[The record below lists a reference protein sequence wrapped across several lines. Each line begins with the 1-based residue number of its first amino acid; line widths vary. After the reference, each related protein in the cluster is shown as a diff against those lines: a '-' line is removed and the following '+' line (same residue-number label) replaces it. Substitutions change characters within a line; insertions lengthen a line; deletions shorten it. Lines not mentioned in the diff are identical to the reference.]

1 MVDILKQAGQTEVV
15 MDVNLMVV
23 STKTRATGFIKR
35 IGSTSTV
42 FGVSHFNSVG
52 SALETLK
59 REEGTDVIVLV
70 LTKSIFKPVK
80 ILELLSAAAKKRS
93 PIPVLLLGSESF
105 RERVDFALQEGV
117 HIYIGDD
124 LSDPRLLIQVLQD
137 VWTGSE
143 GYRVRNSALARAKIT
158 LDSISDGVIGTDG
171 AGKVEYINPAA
182 EKLTG
187 WSKELAKGKP
197 VSDVMKVKLDGAFGD
212 IPHPVEL
219 ALSKRAPTGL
229 SAGAVLLRRNGG
241 AIDIEDSTAPMID
254 ENGAVTGAVIV
265 FHDVSMERAMKAK
278 MTYLAEHDQLTH
290 LPNRLLFRDRAAQSL
305 RSAVRNRSNVAIIFL
320 DLDNFKGINDS
331 FGHSLG
337 DKLLV
342 SVAARLSGCVREE
355 DTVSRQGGD
364 EFLVLLAGLQSR
376 EAAEKVAKKIISSC
390 NEPHFIDDQEVH
402 ITISMGV
409 GFSPQDHVD
418 IDSLIAQADTAMYRT
433 KQNGRNGYTFFSDEI
448 GAQAQAR
455 RKIEEGLRQCIDLDE
470 IRLVY
475 QPKIDLSNGAVVG
488 VEALMRWRNDVLGE
502 VAPNSFIPVAE
513 ATRLVVA
520 LGRWAIKE
528 ACTQI
533 GQWKSVGLGEIK
545 IAVNVSA
552 LELEDDSYADY
563 VSTVLRDCKL
573 DPGLLQLELTETI
586 FIKDLSECLIRL
598 EMLKEAGVLL
608 ALDDFGTGYSS
619 FSYLTR
625 MPFDFLKIDR
635 SFVHD
640 IGLDSGRVAVVGAML
655 SMAKSLGLTVIAEG
669 IETSAEADFF
679 MNSGCDQA
687 QGFFFSK
694 PLEAMDMSYFL
705 SQHRLS
711 SA

>member
-1 MVDILKQAGQTEVV
+1 

-23 STKTRATGFIKR
+23 ATKARAFGFIKH
-35 IGSTSTV
+35 IGSTSKV
-42 FGVSHFNSVG
+42 FAVSHFTGVS
-52 SALETLK
+52 SALAALK
-59 REEGTDVIVLV
+59 GQGAPDVIVLV
-70 LTKSIFKPVK
+70 LTRGVLKTAEIPD
-80 ILELLSAAAKKRS
+80 LLSVAAANIP
-93 PIPVLLLGSESF
+93 PIPVVLVGAESL
-105 RERVDFALQEGV
+105 RAKAKVAIQQGA
-117 HIYIGDD
+117 HIY
-124 LSDPRLLIQVLQD
+124 LSDEDSDPHVLVQALQD

-143 GYRVRNSALARAKIT
+143 GYRVRDSALSRARIT

-187 WSKELAKGKP
+187 WPKELAQGKP

-254 ENGAVTGAVIV
+254 EKGAVTGAVIV

-305 RSAVRNRSNVAIIFL
+305 RSAVRNHSNVAIIFL

-364 EFLVLLAGLQSR
+364 EFLVLLAGLKSR

-390 NEPHFIDDQEVH
+390 SEPHFIDDQEIH

-409 GFSPQDHVD
+409 GFSPQEHVD

-433 KQNGRNGYTFFSDEI
+433 KQNGRNGYTFFSNEI
-448 GAQAQAR
+448 GAQAQER
-455 RKIEEGLRQCIDLDE
+455 QRIEEGLRQCIDLDE
-470 IRLVY
+470 VRLVY
-475 QPKIDLSNGAVVG
+475 QPKIDLSSGAVVG
-488 VEALMRWRNDVLGE
+488 VEALMRWTNHVLGE

-533 GQWKSVGLGEIK
+533 GQWRSLGLGEIK

-552 LELEDDSYADY
+552 LELEDDAYADY
-563 VSTVLRDCKL
+563 VFTVLSDCKL
-573 DPGLLQLELTETI
+573 DPGLLQLEVTETV
-586 FIKDLSECLIRL
+586 FIKDFSKCLMRL
-598 EMLKEAGVLL
+598 EVLKKAGVSL

-619 FSYLTR
+619 FSYLTS

-640 IGLDSGRVAVVGAML
+640 IELDGGKVAVVGAML

-669 IETSAEADFF
+669 IETSAEAEFF
-679 MNSGCDQA
+679 INGGCDQA

-694 PLEAMDMSYFL
+694 PLEAMDMPCFL
-705 SQHRLS
+705 SQQRLTTG
-711 SA
+711 